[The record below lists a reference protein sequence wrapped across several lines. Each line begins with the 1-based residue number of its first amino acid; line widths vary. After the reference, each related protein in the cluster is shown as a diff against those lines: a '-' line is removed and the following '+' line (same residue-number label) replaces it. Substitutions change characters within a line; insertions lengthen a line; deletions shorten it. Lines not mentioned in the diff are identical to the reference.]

1 MIIKNDAVNGIVTE
15 SDTTDII
22 SEKFDIYFFHV
33 PEAGKYCVKK
43 SGDRENIDDGCEY
56 WSARELAVALDYT
69 KWENFTKVITK
80 AMISCE
86 NSGHSVIDDFPE
98 VRKIVEAGATVKPKK
113 DYELSRYACY
123 LIVQNGDPRKE
134 NT

>member
-22 SEKFDIYFFHV
+22 SEKFDIYYFHV

-43 SGDRENIDDGCEY
+43 SGDRENIDDGSEH
-56 WSARELAVALDYT
+56 WSARELAGALDYT

>member
-22 SEKFDIYFFHV
+22 SEKFDIYYFHV

-43 SGDRENIDDGCEY
+43 SGDRENIDDGSEY

-98 VRKIVEAGATVKPKK
+98 VRKIVEAGA
-113 DYELSRYACY
+113 YNYFRS
-123 LIVQNGDPRKE
+123 
-134 NT
+134 